1 MSNVKMKVSEQ
12 TLQKAEKCWRGFRCL
27 SAGDGVCPVHD
38 EVNGVLFVEKK
49 GDAYCPYDVTFGYSH
64 ICTCPVRR
72 EIYER
77 YDI

>member
-1 MSNVKMKVSEQ
+1 MSIEVSEG
-12 TLQKAEKCWRGFRCL
+12 TLQKAEKCWRGYRCL
-27 SAGDGVCPVHD
+27 SAEDGVCPVRD
-38 EVNGVLFVEKK
+38 YVSEVLFVERRR
-49 GDAYCPYDVTFGYSH
+49 DVYCPYDVTFGYSH